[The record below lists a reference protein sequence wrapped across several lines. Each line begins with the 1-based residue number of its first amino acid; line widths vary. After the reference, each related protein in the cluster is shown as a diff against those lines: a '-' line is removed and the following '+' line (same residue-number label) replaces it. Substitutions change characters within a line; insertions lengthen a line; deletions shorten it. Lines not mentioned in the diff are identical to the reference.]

1 MIIDNTIKSKD
12 YNQKNINISNSK
24 CPKCGAKNSMIRH
37 GVYFRFVI
45 SFFIGCFTTSRLKIL
60 RVKCNSC
67 NCTHA
72 ILPGD
77 LIPYKQFNYSIFIT
91 ILEKYL
97 FNQNSGYELSKKYKV
112 SFQTIYS
119 FINTYIS
126 FEDEI
131 FVTLRILKLADN
143 LFRSRPSKL
152 IELIKTKLGF
162 NNFISKF
169 NKINNWPFLMTKFRI
184 ASTRSIFVDF
194 Q

>member
-1 MIIDNTIKSKD
+1 MIIDNAIKSKD
-12 YNQKNINISNSK
+12 YNQKNINISNFK
-24 CPKCGAKNSMIRH
+24 CPICGAKHSMIRH
-37 GVYFRFVI
+37 AYYFRFVI
-45 SFFIGCFTTSRLKIL
+45 SFFIGCFITSRLKIL

-91 ILEKYL
+91 ILEKY
-97 FNQNSGYELSKKYKV
+97 FYNQNTGYELSEKYKV

-119 FINTYIS
+119 FINTFIS
-126 FEDEI
+126 FKEDT

-143 LFRSRPSKL
+143 LFRSKSSKL
-152 IELIKTKLGF
+152 IELIKNKLGF
-162 NNFISKF
+162 NNFIFKF
-169 NKINNWPFLMTKFRI
+169 NEINDWPFLMTKFRI